1 MLSSY
6 QLYRAKKKALELIHG
21 AIDDQY
27 AHLRNYAEEL
37 LRSNP
42 GSSVKPISDQSNCSI
57 TSSTTCTQ
65 EERVS

>member
-1 MLSSY
+1 VMLSSY

-21 AIDDQY
+21 AIDEQY

-42 GSSVKPISDQSNCSI
+42 GSSVKIK
-57 TSSTTCTQ
+57 
-65 EERVS
+65 